1 MDVRRATA
9 YFRAMS
15 DIPEQNRLSTQTFS
29 AWGDAF
35 TPAELDRI
43 EAIGDGLARE
53 KAILLTEA
61 PELEVV
67 ERIRITET
75 AWMRRNDQTA
85 WLYARMQQA
94 IRDLNA
100 QIWKYEL
107 TGFSE
112 AFQYTVYRGEEGG
125 HYDWHIDHG
134 PLPVQRK
141 LSVSLQLSDGD
152 SYEGADLE
160 FMAGNRIQPAPR
172 ERGAIIVFPSYVLHR
187 VTPVT
192 RGVRKSLV
200 VWVTGPNFR

>member
-1 MDVRRATA
+1 MAE
-9 YFRAMS
+9 
-15 DIPEQNRLSTQTFS
+15 IPEQNRLSTQTFS

-43 EAIGDGLARE
+43 ESIGDAQAQD
-53 KAILLTEA
+53 KAIVLAGGAE
-61 PELEVV
+61 EEIV
-67 ERIRITET
+67 ERIRITQT
-75 AWMRRNDQTA
+75 AWIQRNDETA
-85 WLYARMQQA
+85 WLYGRMQQV

-100 QIWKYEL
+100 QAWKYEL
-107 TGFSE
+107 SGFSE

-125 HYDWHIDHG
+125 HYGWHVDQG

-152 SYEGADLE
+152 SYDGCDLE
-160 FMAGNRIQPAPR
+160 FMAGNRIQAAPR